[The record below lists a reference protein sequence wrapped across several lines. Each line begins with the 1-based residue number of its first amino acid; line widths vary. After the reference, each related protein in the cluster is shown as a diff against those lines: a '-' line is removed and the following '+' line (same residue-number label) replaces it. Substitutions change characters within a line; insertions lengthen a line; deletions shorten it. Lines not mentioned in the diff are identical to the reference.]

1 MNVDSLEVV
10 SKSDSELVAES
21 LLGNHDAFGALVTRY
36 QSAVSAVTYSAVG
49 DLTRSEDIAQ
59 ETFLQAWKSLRNLK
73 EPSKIK
79 AWLCGIARNLAHNAV
94 RREVRQ
100 PIPHGDDLTSLDNR
114 EAPEPSPSE
123 RTISNEEQSL
133 MWRALADIPETYRE
147 PMVLFYREQQS
158 IERVAVAL
166 DLSEDAVKQRLSRGR
181 KLLSEQMATLVEGTL
196 RQTAPGRAFTYGVL
210 AALPMFSATASAATI
225 GTAAGQGT
233 ALAKSAGILSIISVV
248 LGPLAGIL
256 GAWFGVR
263 ASLDSA
269 RTEAERNEVIR
280 CAKLMF
286 VYIIGFLAL
295 LLAVMLPPFW
305 RQNTVLWA
313 TVLVILWGGYAVG
326 LFAMI
331 FYITRRLS
339 KIRNTERAKN
349 PTAPGENFRFV
360 YQSKIKLFG
369 IPLVHVNSG
378 RDENGRASRAVGWV
392 AIGDF
397 AYGLIACGGFSVGV
411 VSLGGAAVGIFSF
424 GGAVL
429 GGLAMGGLGVGYYV
443 LAGLGVG
450 IVGFGGLIIAWQ
462 MAVGGLAIA
471 HEIALG
477 GLAQAQHANDAV
489 ARAAVQASAFMQK
502 GMWLAKYGN
511 WLAWLPIGLVIWQSQ
526 RLRRK
531 KRLAARS

>member
-1 MNVDSLEVV
+1 MNVDSVV
-10 SKSDSELVAES
+10 SKPDSELVAES
-21 LLGNHDAFGALVTRY
+21 LLGNRDAFGALVTRY
-36 QSAVSAVTYSAVG
+36 QSAVCAVTYSAVG
-49 DLTRSEDIAQ
+49 DLARSEDIAQ

-73 EPSKIK
+73 EPAKIK
-79 AWLCGIARNLAHNAV
+79 AWLCGIARNLAHNAI

-100 PIPHGDDLTSLDNR
+100 PISLGDDLASIENR

-158 IERVAVAL
+158 IERVAEAL
-166 DLSEDAVKQRLSRGR
+166 DLTEDAVKQRLSRGR
-181 KLLSEQMATLVEGTL
+181 KLLSEQMAALVEGTL

-210 AALPMFSATASAATI
+210 AALPMFTATASAAAI

-233 ALAKSAGILSIISVV
+233 AFAKSAGILSIISVV

-256 GAWFGVR
+256 GAWFGIR
-263 ASLDSA
+263 ASLDNA
-269 RTEAERNEVIR
+269 RSERERSEVIR
-280 CAKLMF
+280 CAKWMLA
-286 VYIIGFLAL
+286 YIVGFLVL

-305 RQNTVLWA
+305 RQNLVLWA
-313 TVLVILWGGYAVG
+313 TVLVLLWGGYAIG

-331 FYITRRLS
+331 YYVTRRLS
-339 KIRNTERAKN
+339 KFRSEEQIKN
-349 PTAPGENFRFV
+349 PAPAAERFRFV
-360 YQSKIKLFG
+360 YESKFRFLG
-369 IPLVHVNSG
+369 LPLVHVNSG
-378 RDENGRASRAVGWV
+378 RDENGRVGRAVGWL

-397 AYGLIACGGFSVGV
+397 AYGFIACGGLSVGV
-411 VSLGGAAVGIFSF
+411 ISLGGAAVGVFSF

-443 LAGLGVG
+443 LAGLGLG
-450 IVGFGGLIIAWQ
+450 IVGFGGLIVAWQ

-477 GLAQAQHANDAV
+477 GLAMAQHANDAV
-489 ARAAVQASAFMQK
+489 ARAAVQASGFMQK
-502 GMWLAKYGN
+502 GQWLAKHGN
-511 WLAWLPIGLVIWQSQ
+511 WLAWLPIALVIWQST
-526 RLRRK
+526 RLHRK
-531 KRLAARS
+531 KRNGTNP

>member
-10 SKSDSELVAES
+10 SKSDPDLVAES
-21 LLGNHDAFGALVTRY
+21 LLGQRDAFGILVLRY

-49 DLTRSEDIAQ
+49 DLARSEDLAQ

-73 EPSKIK
+73 EPTKVK
-79 AWLCGIARNLAHNAV
+79 AWLCGIARNLAHNAI
-94 RREVRQ
+94 RRDGREPFMR
-100 PIPHGDDLTSLDNR
+100 GDDLTSIENR
-114 EAPEPSPSE
+114 ATPEPSPSE
-123 RTISNEEQSL
+123 RTISNEEQTL

-158 IERVAVAL
+158 VERVAEAL

-181 KLLSEQMATLVEGTL
+181 KLLSEQLAVLVQGTL
-196 RQTAPGRAFTYGVL
+196 RQSAPGRAFTCGVL
-210 AALPMFSATASAATI
+210 AALPMFSATASAAAI

-233 ALAKSAGILSIISVV
+233 AIAKSAGILSFLSAL

-269 RTEAERNEVIR
+269 RTEQERREVIR

-286 VYIIGFLAL
+286 AYVVGFLVL

-305 RQNTVLWA
+305 RQNPVLWA
-313 TVLVILWGGYAVG
+313 AVLVILWGGYAVG

-331 FYITRRLS
+331 FYVTRRLS
-339 KIRNTERAKN
+339 EIRNAQRAKN
-349 PTAPGENFRFV
+349 PTAPTESFRFV
-360 YQSKIKLFG
+360 YQSKIKLLG
-369 IPLVHVNSG
+369 VPLVHVNSG
-378 RDENGRASRAVGWV
+378 RDENGRAGRAVGWV

-397 AYGLIACGGFSVGV
+397 AYGHIACGGFSVGV
-411 VSLGGAAVGIFSF
+411 ISFGGAAVGVFSF
-424 GGAVL
+424 GGVVL
-429 GGLAMGGLGVGYYV
+429 GGLAVGGLGIGFYV
-443 LAGLGVG
+443 FAGLGVG
-450 IVGFGGLIIAWQ
+450 IIGFGGLIIAWQ

-511 WLAWLPIGLVIWQSQ
+511 WLVWLPIGLVIWQSQ
-526 RLRRK
+526 HLRRK
-531 KRLAARS
+531 RRLAARR